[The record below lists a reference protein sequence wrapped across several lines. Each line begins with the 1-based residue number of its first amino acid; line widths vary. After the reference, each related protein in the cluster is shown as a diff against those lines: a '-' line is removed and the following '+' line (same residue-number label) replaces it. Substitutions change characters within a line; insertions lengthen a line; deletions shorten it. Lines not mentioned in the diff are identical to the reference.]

1 MEYLFYLVKEI
12 QKESNMFNSALFHKE
27 KGSQRPNL
35 RFIRQDFVVDIK
47 NLSISILST
56 QGILEYILIN
66 KKEGLGV

>member
-1 MEYLFYLVKEI
+1 
-12 QKESNMFNSALFHKE
+12 MFNSALFHKE